1 MEVNYGPLL
10 ELKSAKTTSQAISSK
25 PSAVP
30 PLRPHLTTRI
40 IVLGTIATK
49 TSATTPL
56 MQLDLAAPPTA
67 PVTRTVGMVPQVTTT
82 TLTMLTDAHGGDLL
96 THLPSLTIPQHPFL
110 GHCRLALLSHLHP
123 PHRPQCL

>member
-1 MEVNYGPLL
+1 MEVNYGPLH

-49 TSATTPL
+49 TSVTTPL

-67 PVTRTVGMVPQVTTT
+67 PVTRTVGMVPEVTTI
-82 TLTMLTDAHGGDLL
+82 TLTMLTDAHEGDLL
-96 THLPSLTIPQHPFL
+96 TY
-110 GHCRLALLSHLHP
+110 LHP